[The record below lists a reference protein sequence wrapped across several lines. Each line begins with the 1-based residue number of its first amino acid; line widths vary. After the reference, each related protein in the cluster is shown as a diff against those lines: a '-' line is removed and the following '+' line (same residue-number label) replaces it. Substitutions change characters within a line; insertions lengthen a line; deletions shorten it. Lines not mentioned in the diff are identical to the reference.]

1 MAKQNQDAL
10 SVVELAIERE
20 NGGHSFYTKAADTTQ
35 ATDGKRMF
43 NWLAQEE
50 LGHLKHLEDVLQNLI
65 KTGKF
70 PSQKSGKTLEISE
83 PLDKKSSPWSSE
95 AVGEAKTD
103 TKELE
108 ALRIGINA
116 EKEDIAFYSKAAA
129 ETTDTEAKDMF
140 NRLVAV
146 EKGHQELLEEEYD
159 WLRKSK
165 TYFTI
170 HRFNLPK

>member
-1 MAKQNQDAL
+1 MAKQKQDAL
-10 SVVELAIERE
+10 TVVEMAIERE
-20 NGGHSFYTKAADTTQ
+20 KAGHKFYTQAANTTQ
-35 ATDGKRMF
+35 ATDGRRMF

-50 LGHLKHLEDVLQNLI
+50 LGHLKHLEETRQSLI

-70 PSQKSGKTLEISE
+70 PQRNENKVSDISE
-83 PLDKKSSPWSSE
+83 PIDKKTFPWSSE

-116 EKEDIAFYSKAAA
+116 EKEDILFYSKAAA
-129 ETTDTEAKDMF
+129 ESTDTEAKDMF
-140 NRLVAV
+140 NMLVAV

>member
-1 MAKQNQDAL
+1 MAKQAQSAL

-20 NGGHSFYTKAADTTQ
+20 KGGHSFYTKAAETTQ
-35 ATDGKRMF
+35 AMDGKKMF

-50 LGHLKHLEDVLQNLI
+50 LGHLSHLEEVRQNLL

-70 PSQKSGKTLEISE
+70 PQKGGGTTSGISE
-83 PLDKKSSPWSSE
+83 PLDKKSFPWSSE
-95 AVGEAKTD
+95 AVGEPKLD

-129 ETTDTEAKDMF
+129 ETTDTEARDMF

>member
-1 MAKQNQDAL
+1 MAKQKQDAL

-20 NGGHSFYTKAADTTQ
+20 KGGHSFYTEAAGTTQ
-35 ATDGKRMF
+35 AADGKRMF

-50 LGHLKHLEDVLQNLI
+50 LGHLKHLEEVRQNLI
-65 KTGKF
+65 KTEKF
-70 PSQKSGKTLEISE
+70 PPQQSVKASGISE
-83 PLDKKSSPWSSE
+83 PLDKKSFPWSSE
-95 AVGEAKTD
+95 AVGEARKD

-129 ETTDTEAKDMF
+129 EATDIEAKEMF

-159 WLRKSK
+159 WLSKSK

-170 HRFNLPK
+170 HRFNLPR